1 MPLIIITLSLIFISI
16 IIFTWIQLDLTK
28 KAKLLKHE
36 TLEKLSTYGKVYKE
50 GLHTLFDYK
59 DETFELLFYRV
70 RQNSELT
77 INSRTIWEIRDAGS
91 SSLVDQSAF
100 LSSPYKKIIII
111 YPSTLVIK
119 RYINE
124 NEMEFVKI
132 NKSFYDMYVLR
143 AFELD
148 QFLSSELS

>member
-1 MPLIIITLSLIFISI
+1 
-16 IIFTWIQLDLTK
+16 
-28 KAKLLKHE
+28 
-36 TLEKLSTYGKVYKE
+36 
-50 GLHTLFDYK
+50 
-59 DETFELLFYRV
+59 
-70 RQNSELT
+70 
-77 INSRTIWEIRDAGS
+77 EIRDAGS